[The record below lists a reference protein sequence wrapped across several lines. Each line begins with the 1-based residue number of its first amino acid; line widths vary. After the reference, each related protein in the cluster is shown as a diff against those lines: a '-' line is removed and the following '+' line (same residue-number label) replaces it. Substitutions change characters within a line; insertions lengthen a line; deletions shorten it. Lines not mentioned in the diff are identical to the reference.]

1 MEAARW
7 ASRVVAVDRS
17 ADVLGRARALA
28 RRRRVSNIVWKRGE
42 LEALPLDDASV
53 DVALLSQA
61 LHHAADPARALAE
74 AVRVIRSGGRVLV
87 LDLRTHDE
95 TWVQERLGDQWLGFD
110 HGVLER
116 LLKDAGLE
124 HVKVTTGARLT
135 GDPFTVL
142 VASGQLP

>member
-1 MEAARW
+1 M
-7 ASRVVAVDRS
+7 
-17 ADVLGRARALA
+17 
-28 RRRRVSNIVWKRGE
+28 
-42 LEALPLDDASV
+42 

-74 AVRVIRSGGRVLV
+74 AVRMTRPGGRVLV
-87 LDLRTHDE
+87 LDLRAHDE

-110 HGVLER
+110 NGVLGK
-116 LLKDAGLE
+116 LLKEAGLE

-142 VASGQLP
+142 VASGKTGARPR